1 MMTSL
6 VPSIVHR
13 LQLCQKFMVCGFLL
27 ETQLRTDHIHMVN
40 CLTRMFLVSQ

>member
-13 LQLCQKFMVCGFLL
+13 LQLCQKFMVCGFLS
-27 ETQLRTDHIHMVN
+27 ETQVSTDYIYMVN